1 MKKALFLSLSAAIV
15 VLFATLT
22 IVYCAVPN
30 EITYNGRLREYGQPI
45 TATRTMNFKIFDDVN
60 AGASPWGSGNIS
72 VTVSSGVFSHI
83 LSPQNIDWK
92 KKDYWLETT
101 VEGKVLSPREK
112 LTSHIYALHAQEAEN
127 INSDS
132 KVSFSINNTEYMSI
146 ETNGEAKNITN
157 GTTYYMV
164 PRGAIIMW
172 SGTTIPNGWAIC
184 DGSNGT
190 PNLEDRFIL
199 ATNNLNELTKTG
211 GSNSYL
217 LSVAQLPAHNH
228 TITVDSAGNHSHTG
242 TTGNQSQDH
251 THTTNGVSTNP
262 NTGSYR
268 GITDDNYSFDGNR
281 ALTYSITT
289 TGENSSHTHSFTTD
303 SSGSHTHNATSATTG
318 SGTQI
323 DNRPAFYKLAFI
335 MKL

>member
-1 MKKALFLSLSAAIV
+1 MNKWILCFV
-15 VLFATLT
+15 VLLCSTYLFAD
-22 IVYCAVPN
+22 VPN

-45 TATRTMNFKIFDDVN
+45 TATRTMNFKIYDDAS
-60 AGASPWGSGNIS
+60 AGASPWGSGN
-72 VTVSSGVFSHI
+72 VTVAVSSGVFSYI
-83 LSPQNIDWK
+83 LSPQNVDWK

-172 SGTTIPNGWAIC
+172 SGISIPTGWAIC

-190 PNLEDRFIL
+190 PDLRDRFIMGTS
-199 ATNNLNELTKTG
+199 AVNNTDVNQTG
-211 GSNSYL
+211 GANSYT
-217 LSVAQLPAHNH
+217 LSVTQLP
-228 TITVDSAGNHSHTG
+228 I
-242 TTGNQSQDH
+242 
-251 THTTNGVSTNP
+251 
-262 NTGSYR
+262 
-268 GITDDNYSFDGNR
+268 
-281 ALTYSITT
+281 
-289 TGENSSHTHSFTTD
+289 HTHSFITQ
-303 SSGSHTHNATSATTG
+303 SSGSHTHDIYGGPNGYPIVNAGSPGNTATGNNPGLSGDSQPKWQATSAGAHTH
-318 SGTQI
+318 SGTTDSI
-323 DNRPAFYKLAFI
+323 GNGNPITIIPKFYKLAFI
-335 MKL
+335 MKI

>member
-1 MKKALFLSLSAAIV
+1 MGKTLLYFSVTVILF
-15 VLFATLT
+15 FATLT
-22 IVYCAVPN
+22 TAYCAVPN

-211 GSNSYL
+211 GSNSYSL
-217 LSVAQLPAHNH
+217 TVNQLPAHNH

-251 THTTNGVSTNP
+251 THTTDVVSTVPGTGSSDGVLDTAYCQATDRHLNFYEQTSGVS
-262 NTGSYR
+262 
-268 GITDDNYSFDGNR
+268 
-281 ALTYSITT
+281 A
-289 TGENSSHTHSFTTD
+289 SHTHSFITD
-303 SSGSHTHNATSATTG
+303 SSGSHTHTAISANTG
-318 SGTQI
+318 LNSQI